1 MRLRRTVL
9 VCIVC
14 LFSWGT
20 ASGVAVVLRTIG
32 IYSGACEKL
41 SGFPGV
47 LQAAGFVPSGTCKFE
62 PNNDNGN
69 DKDKDKDKEK
79 HCPPRECAVD
89 GKKGK
94 CVEETSV
101 SGPVC
106 VCRPIKISR

>member
-1 MRLRRTVL
+1 MRIRRTVL

-14 LFSWGT
+14 LFSWGA

-47 LQAAGFVPSGTCKFE
+47 LQAAGFVPSGTCRFE
-62 PNNDNGN
+62 PDNDNAQ
-69 DKDKDKDKEK
+69 DKKK
-79 HCPPRECAVD
+79 HCPPRECTFE
-89 GKKGK
+89 GEKGK
-94 CVEETSV
+94 CVEEPSD

-106 VCRPIKISR
+106 VCRPTKISR